1 MRQEIDGLTKYLT
14 STETKQEPLFPY
26 GPYRTF
32 CLTFWDVYSCYHYSR
47 TPSRF
52 FANLDAS
59 LASVRSSFSQT
70 LIRQKGPSLYGTA
83 LLSGCKDHFSR
94 SCISDSCHHWILP
107 GFCLRPD
114 TADEKQ
120 QDVIACCPKPFRL
133 SVPRTCC
140 RGCPILVNS
149 LYNFPRIFSVPDGLD
164 NHFPRGLCLLGPRI
178 QFSRPVQA
186 VARGVAAAFP
196 GDFVEPCMRVGCCLE
211 TSAAQPPQQTCLTAR
226 CFPFTNTPYTSN
238 LSLQKSTLVVR
249 DSTEQHFEIR
259 QATRI

>member
-1 MRQEIDGLTKYLT
+1 MKNSKMSSHAALNRLGCRSQELVVGVAQFW
-14 STETKQEPLFPY
+14 STLYTTFQE
-26 GPYRTF
+26 
-32 CLTFWDVYSCYHYSR
+32 S
-47 TPSRF
+47 
-52 FANLDAS
+52 
-59 LASVRSSFSQT
+59 SVFQM
-70 LIRQKGPSLYGTA
+70 
-83 LLSGCKDHFSR
+83 
-94 SCISDSCHHWILP
+94 
-107 GFCLRPD
+107 
-114 TADEKQ
+114 
-120 QDVIACCPKPFRL
+120 
-133 SVPRTCC
+133 
-140 RGCPILVNS
+140 
-149 LYNFPRIFSVPDGLD
+149 